1 MNQAIYSTLKQKDFI
16 AKNFLFKV
24 ANELDLTTG
33 ELILLIYFTNQETPI
48 FDVEKIA
55 NQTYLSVDDAI
66 AAYTKLIGIGLI
78 SVDTTKDE
86 SNRLIETINLDNIFK
101 SISMDISS
109 SAKKIEESDIYSKF
123 ENEFGRTLSRY
134 EYEVINDWLSTGV
147 SVELIEEALKEA
159 VISDI
164 KTFKYVRGIISAWK
178 EKGYKTKNDVAINK
192 TKEASFD
199 KTSTQ
204 LFDYDWLSDE
214 N

>member
-109 SAKKIEESDIYSKF
+109 SAKEIEESDIYSKF